1 MNDYE
6 YIQKLERKINLL
18 EKQLIEKDREYEI
31 LDNVYLAQRK
41 QYEFQLY
48 ELKKKVENE
57 IRLLKMLKES

>member
-48 ELKKKVENE
+48 ELKNNIINDNFTKCTF
-57 IRLLKMLKES
+57 MC

>member
-48 ELKKKVENE
+48 ELKKKVEDD
-57 IRLLKMLKES
+57 

>member
-31 LDNVYLAQRK
+31 LDSVYLTQRK

-48 ELKKKVENE
+48 ELKKKVEDD
-57 IRLLKMLKES
+57 